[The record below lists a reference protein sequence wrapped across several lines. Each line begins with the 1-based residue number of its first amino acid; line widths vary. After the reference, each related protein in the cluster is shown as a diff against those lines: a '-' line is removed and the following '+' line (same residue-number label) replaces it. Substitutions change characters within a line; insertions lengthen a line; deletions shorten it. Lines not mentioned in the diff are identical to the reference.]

1 MTSLKQENSKPE
13 GIVWVLGLSQRMRNR
28 FVTGV
33 ADFTANVSGG
43 KIFKCKLGKT
53 AEKDN

>member
-13 GIVWVLGLSQRMRNR
+13 AIVWVLGLSQRMRNR

-43 KIFKCKLGKT
+43 KIFKCKLG
-53 AEKDN
+53 